1 MDVNQAAIKRNGIQ
15 DFISLRATGI
25 IMTAYV
31 LCILGFFLTNDSVDY
46 NTWKNVFSGMPM
58 KVFTLIALGCVSVH
72 ARIGMWQV
80 ATDYIKN
87 AQARLVLAFFVN
99 ILSLAYVAVGLF
111 VLWGA

>member
-15 DFISLRATGI
+15 DFLSLRATGI

-31 LCILGFFLTNDSVDY
+31 LCIIGIFMTNDNIDY
-46 NTWKNVFSGMPM
+46 QTWKAIFSAIPM
-58 KVFTLIALGCVSVH
+58 KVFTLITLGCVSVH

-87 AQARLVLAFFVN
+87 AQARIVLAFVVN
-99 ILSLAYVAVGLF
+99 LLSLAYVATGLF